1 MFCYYCRGQ
10 QVNLLCSVEEL
21 IPSIG
26 ASVPTPVV
34 LAAALCQSESTI
46 RNIGK
51 LCSDL
56 SNTTVLPF
64 SSLVQ
69 ATPLNSQSDLI
80 STVSTN
86 LISISDDGKIWNWL
100 MTSERT
106 KVSRKNALYPD
117 ETSYTMDD
125 LSHRKNM
132 GQTISSNP
140 DNDSNF
146 PKESDQHRLNSHTN
160 DSKSSFKVES
170 QFALPFLSNI
180 CITKLFFY
188 SCFKK
193 FLIGENIYSK

>member
-1 MFCYYCRGQ
+1 M
-10 QVNLLCSVEEL
+10 NTLCSVEEL

-26 ASVPTPVV
+26 VSVPTPVV
-34 LAAALCQSESTI
+34 LAAVLCQSESTI

-69 ATPLNSQSDLI
+69 AAPLNSQSDLI

-86 LISISDDGKIWNWL
+86 LISMSDDGKIWNWL
-100 MTSERT
+100 LTSERT
-106 KVSRKNALYPD
+106 KVTRKNALCSD

-140 DNDSNF
+140 DNDSNL
-146 PKESDQHRLNSHTN
+146 PKESHQHNLNSHNT
-160 DSKSSFKVES
+160 DSKSSFKVER
-170 QFALPFLSNI
+170 QVALPFLSNI
-180 CITKLFFY
+180 YIIVLFISY
-188 SCFKK
+188 SQK
-193 FLIGENIYSK
+193 FLW